1 MQKDEAQVLKKLEHR
16 LLKGIM
22 YELSS
27 EILGFLQDFKDI
39 SSHSI
44 LSVCPIDLRVILF

>member
-1 MQKDEAQVLKKLEHR
+1 MQKDEAQGLKNLEHH
-16 LLKGIM
+16 LLNGIM
-22 YELSS
+22 YESS
-27 EILGFLQDFKDI
+27 EILGFLQDFKGI